1 MLTTLKANP
10 GYKTSL
16 QGPLVAAPHPSKG
29 LPTRVTLSGFCRAK
43 EKKHSFHVATPRKD
57 FQFHSEVTCGTHAT
71 CGPWAQGCRRLTP
84 GLVCG
89 GLLQEGGQVCSVPC
103 IADAAKSSEDAAR
116 GSRQAG
122 KASWGSLS
130 SGDMR
135 SLPGTGNSVR
145 KGIEGRWLQRERGL
159 LIRGDVAGRRDG
171 GRVRVHP

>member
-1 MLTTLKANP
+1 M
-10 GYKTSL
+10 
-16 QGPLVAAPHPSKG
+16 AAPHPSKG
-29 LPTRVTLSGFCRAK
+29 LLTRITLSGFCRAK

-116 GSRQAG
+116 GSCVGRQVGRQGFLGIPVIGGHEEPAG
-122 KASWGSLS
+122 H
-130 SGDMR
+130 
-135 SLPGTGNSVR
+135 
-145 KGIEGRWLQRERGL
+145 REQCEERRRGL
-159 LIRGDVAGRRDG
+159 LASARAWAAHSWGCGRKKGRRASQG
-171 GRVRVHP
+171 PSLELPEP